1 MRPRARSAIVSPRL
15 REAEIGH
22 WVDGGVT
29 ASINGIAPSAQL
41 ARAPSKLPLL
51 MQATLSAIQ
60 DASRPTAGGLMS
72 VPARSRALDHDRTVR
87 CRGTRSG
94 PNRPGPSRT
103 APSSA
108 WFFAT
113 PSRQSRKNLS
123 SRYIKV
129 DSIVGANRAKS
140 FSLCPS
146 SQGEGSHAWRS
157 AGVAKPICPVGHP
170 RVSAP
175 PSARLQQNVSPSPR
189 SQPQPAQVRPNG
201 KRVPASVGLWHL

>member
-15 REAEIGH
+15 CEAEIGH
-22 WVDGGVT
+22 CVDGGVT
-29 ASINGIAPSAQL
+29 ASIHGIAPSRAQL

-60 DASRPTAGGLMS
+60 ARSRSTAGGPCRSL
-72 VPARSRALDHDRTVR
+72 AQSRAKAR

-94 PNRPGPSRT
+94 PHRPGLSRT